1 MNAVEKALRAIARDL
16 DGSDYGWALAGG
28 FAVSAR
34 AAPRF
39 TRDVDVA
46 VAVPDDPTAEKLI
59 RLLMTRGYRFVA
71 TVEQDDTGRLA
82 TARLASSAS
91 ERGVL
96 VDLQDLADLRALLNV
111 AMPDDLPLA
120 QEAIG
125 LIVARGFH
133 RDRDLVAALAEL
145 LP

>member
-1 MNAVEKALRAIARDL
+1 M
-16 DGSDYGWALAGG
+16 
-28 FAVSAR
+28 
-34 AAPRF
+34 
-39 TRDVDVA
+39 
-46 VAVPDDPTAEKLI
+46 
-59 RLLMTRGYRFVA
+59 
-71 TVEQDDTGRLA
+71 
-82 TARLASSAS
+82 
-91 ERGVL
+91 
-96 VDLQDLADLRALLNV
+96 DLQDLADLRALLNV